1 MLSKISWI
9 LGQNVKNQHPIL
21 WQLMSRQEVRRYID
35 VIALD
40 DYNNTITLLS
50 TYMKL
55 ILMKRTVLQ
64 RNIVSKKIA

>member
-1 MLSKISWI
+1 MAIDVSTR
-9 LGQNVKNQHPIL
+9 V
-21 WQLMSRQEVRRYID
+21 ID

-40 DYNNTITLLS
+40 DYSNTITLLS

-64 RNIVSKKIA
+64 RNIMSKI